1 MNTVQ
6 NSSISEINKKMST
19 NNSSNN
25 IVSMNSINSGNNETQ
40 VKNSSASKMK
50 LAHLEEQVETIINE
64 FKDKMKNISSD
75 ILKKIDT
82 MEKAID
88 GLDNL
93 LVQMKNEKE

>member
-1 MNTVQ
+1 
-6 NSSISEINKKMST
+6 
-19 NNSSNN
+19 
-25 IVSMNSINSGNNETQ
+25 MNSVSGGNNETQ
-40 VKNSSASKMK
+40 VKSASTSKIK
-50 LAHLEEQVETIINE
+50 LTHLEQQVETIMNE